1 MLNELLDEILG
12 SLQVLSLPT
21 RTNFRSVSKRE
32 VALFKGPNGWGE
44 FSPFLEYKSEEA
56 AFWLGAGIEA
66 AFNDLPT
73 VQREKIEVN
82 ATLPAVDSRM
92 DVANILS
99 WYPGTKVV
107 KIKVGSDLALDIERI
122 KNVLLVDPNYKIRLD
137 VNGGWSVKDA
147 ESAVSKII
155 DEIGIEKIEF
165 IEQPVA
171 TLEELHQ
178 LQLPIPIVGDEVIRK
193 AKDPFAIDLNGA
205 VDILMLKVSPLG
217 GIKRAMQIAAHHK
230 LPVVVSSALESA
242 VGIAHGIRLA
252 ASLPKLDFA
261 CGLATGRLLANDVAD
276 LPIIDG
282 QMSVCSVVPTGL
294 TNFQAAPDR
303 VKWWENRIRDSFE
316 VWQARN

>member
-1 MLNELLDEILG
+1 MLNGILNEILE

-32 VALFKGPNGWGE
+32 IALFKGPNGWGE
-44 FSPFLEYKSEEA
+44 FSPFLEYKPEEA
-56 AFWLGAGIEA
+56 AYWLGAGIEA
-66 AFNDLPT
+66 AFNDLPN
-73 VQREKIEVN
+73 VQREQIEVN
-82 ATLPAVDSRM
+82 ATLPAVDSKI

-137 VNGGWSVKDA
+137 VNGGWSVEEA

-155 DEIGIEKIEF
+155 EEIGIEKIEY

-171 TLEELHQ
+171 TLEELRQ

-193 AKDPFAIDLNGA
+193 AKDPFAIDLSGA

-252 ASLPKLDFA
+252 AALPKLDFA

-276 LPIIDG
+276 LPIIKG
-282 QMSVCSVVPTGL
+282 QMSVCSVEPTGL